1 MSAEQSSAPTVDVAV
16 VGAGIA
22 GLVAARA
29 CARLGLSVL
38 ILEAADAAGGCVG
51 RTELAGLS
59 LDTGAE
65 GFATRNDSVAELLGE
80 LGLGGDIVDPNPAG
94 AWLRLPPLTGT
105 EAITVP
111 MPKLSMLGI
120 PSSPLADDVRA
131 AIGWKN
137 SIRAYSDRLRPVLT
151 IGTEKNFGKL
161 VEQRMGKAVLDRLV
175 SPISSGVYSADAH
188 DLEVDVVAPG
198 LNAALTRAG
207 SLSGAVALLK
217 SDAKPGAGVRGIRGG
232 MHRLVDAL
240 LAEVAHF
247 DAELRLGTRVTGL
260 RENTDGSWALTA
272 TERPASE
279 SEAPESEAPEAEAPA
294 REAATTE
301 PVERV
306 FTARTVI
313 LAAPATVSLGLL
325 SGARPGW
332 DEASDSD
339 WASGSAVEIV
349 TLVLDAP
356 ALDAAPRGTGVLVAA
371 DTPGTTAKALTHS
384 TAKWAWLAEAAGT
397 GRHVVRLSYGRLGQ
411 ESPSAALD
419 DAELTALALR
429 DASAILGVPLTAAQ
443 LVDSARTPWRDAL
456 SHAAIG
462 QRERVTALRTRLE
475 EETTLAATGS
485 WLGGTG
491 LASVIP
497 DATAAAS
504 GIRRHFVH
512 L

>member
-1 MSAEQSSAPTVDVAV
+1 MSAQHNPVGVVDVAV

-38 ILEAADAAGGCVG
+38 ILEAADVAGGCVG

-80 LGLGGDIVDPNPAG
+80 LGLGDDIVDPNPAG

-105 EAITVP
+105 DAITVP
-111 MPKLSMLGI
+111 MPKLSLLGI

-188 DLEVDVVAPG
+188 NLEVDVVAPG

-240 LAEVAHF
+240 LAEAAHF
-247 DAELRLGTRVTGL
+247 DAELRLGSRVTGL
-260 RENTDGSWALTA
+260 RENADGTWALTA
-272 TERPASE
+272 IEHA
-279 SEAPESEAPEAEAPA
+279 APA
-294 REAATTE
+294 TEPGTTEPAAPAGE
-301 PVERV
+301 PVERTV
-306 FTARTVI
+306 TARTVI
-313 LAAPATVSLGLL
+313 VAAPATVSLGLL
-325 SGARPGW
+325 SLARPGW
-332 DEASDSD
+332 SEASDSE

-384 TAKWAWLAEAAGT
+384 SAKWAWLAEAAGP

-411 ESPSAALD
+411 ESPSSALD
-419 DAELTALALR
+419 DAALTALALR

-462 QRERVTALRTRLE
+462 QRERVAALRARLE

>member
-1 MSAEQSSAPTVDVAV
+1 MSAEQNSAPIVDVAV
-16 VGAGIA
+16 VGGGVA

-65 GFATRNDSVAELLGE
+65 GFATRNASVAELIAE

-111 MPKLSMLGI
+111 MPKLSLLGI

-137 SIRAYSDRLRPVLT
+137 AIRAYADRLRPVLT

-247 DAELRLGTRVTGL
+247 DAELRLGSRVTGL
-260 RENTDGSWALTA
+260 RENADGSWALTA
-272 TERPASE
+272 TERPA
-279 SEAPESEAPEAEAPA
+279 PESEALGTESPASEA
-294 REAATTE
+294 
-301 PVERV
+301 VERE

-313 LAAPATVSLGLL
+313 LAAPATVSLGLMA
-325 SGARPGW
+325 GARPAW
-332 DEASDSD
+332 SEAQDPD

-356 ALDAAPRGTGVLVAA
+356 ELDAAPRGTGVLVAA

-384 TAKWAWLAEAAGT
+384 TAKWAWLAEAAGP

-411 ESPSAALD
+411 ESQSMGLD

-429 DASAILGVPLTAAQ
+429 DASAILGVPLTAEQ
-443 LVDSARTPWRDAL
+443 LVESARTPWRDAL

-462 QRERVTALRTRLE
+462 QRERVTALRAKLE

>member
-1 MSAEQSSAPTVDVAV
+1 MSAQQNSTPTVDVAV

-111 MPKLSMLGI
+111 MPKLSLLGI

-240 LAEVAHF
+240 LAEAAHF
-247 DAELRLGTRVTGL
+247 DAQLHLGTRVTAL
-260 RENTDGSWALTA
+260 RENADGSWALTA
-272 TERPASE
+272 TVQPSSEPAVAESETPASE
-279 SEAPESEAPEAEAPA
+279 TPA
-294 REAATTE
+294 TE

-313 LAAPATVSLGLL
+313 LAAPATVSLPLL
-325 SGARPGW
+325 AAARPEW
-332 DEASDSD
+332 SEASDSA

-356 ALDAAPRGTGVLVAA
+356 ELDAAPRGTGVLVAA

-384 TAKWAWLAEAAGT
+384 TAKWAWLAEAAGP

-411 ESPSAALD
+411 ESPSSALD

-429 DASAILGVPLTAAQ
+429 DASAILGVPLTASQ

-462 QRERVTALRTRLE
+462 QRERVTALRAQLE

>member
-1 MSAEQSSAPTVDVAV
+1 MSAEQNPAPTVDVAV
-16 VGAGIA
+16 VGAGVA

-80 LGLGGDIVDPNPAG
+80 LGLGGEIVDPNPAG

-105 EAITVP
+105 DAITVP
-111 MPKLSMLGI
+111 MPKLSLLGI

-240 LAEVAHF
+240 LAEAAHF
-247 DAELRLGTRVTGL
+247 DAELRLGSRVTGL
-260 RENTDGSWALTA
+260 RENADGTWALTA
-272 TERPASE
+272 TERPAPE
-279 SEAPESEAPEAEAPA
+279 SDAPEPDAL
-294 REAATTE
+294 ATETPVTE
-301 PVERV
+301 RVERV
-306 FTARTVI
+306 VTARTVI

-325 SGARPGW
+325 AAARPEW
-332 DEASDSD
+332 SEASDSA

-356 ALDAAPRGTGVLVAA
+356 ELDGAPRGTGVLVAA

-384 TAKWAWLAEAAGT
+384 TAKWAWLAEAAGP

-429 DASAILGVPLTAAQ
+429 DASAILGVPLAASQ

-462 QRERVTALRTRLE
+462 QRERVTALRARLE

>member
-1 MSAEQSSAPTVDVAV
+1 MNAEQNPAPTVDVAV

-38 ILEAADAAGGCVG
+38 ILEASDAAGGCVG

-65 GFATRNDSVAELLGE
+65 GFATRNDSVAALLDE

-105 EAITVP
+105 DAITVP
-111 MPKLSMLGI
+111 MPKLSLLGI

-217 SDAKPGAGVRGIRGG
+217 GDAKPGAGVRGIRGG

-240 LAEVAHF
+240 LAETAHF
-247 DAELRLGTRVTGL
+247 DAELHLGSRVTGL
-260 RENTDGSWALTA
+260 RENADGSWALTA
-272 TERPASE
+272 TELP
-279 SEAPESEAPEAEAPA
+279 APEPA
-294 REAATTE
+294 VTEAAATE
-301 PVERV
+301 PIERV

-325 SGARPGW
+325 AEARPAW
-332 DEASDSD
+332 SEASDSE

-384 TAKWAWLAEAAGT
+384 TAKWAWLAEAAGP

-429 DASAILGVPLTAAQ
+429 DASAILGVPLTASQ

>member
-1 MSAEQSSAPTVDVAV
+1 MSAQQNPADIVDVAV

-38 ILEAADAAGGCVG
+38 ILEAADVAGGCVG

-80 LGLGGDIVDPNPAG
+80 LGLGDDIVDPNQAG

-105 EAITVP
+105 DAITVP
-111 MPKLSMLGI
+111 MPKLSLLGI

-240 LAEVAHF
+240 LAETAHF
-247 DAELRLGTRVTGL
+247 DAELRLGARVTGL
-260 RENTDGSWALTA
+260 GENADGSWALTA
-272 TERPASE
+272 TERPAPATE
-279 SEAPESEAPEAEAPA
+279 PGATEPEAEPDSPGS
-294 REAATTE
+294 E
-301 PVERV
+301 PIERT

-325 SGARPGW
+325 SLARPAW
-332 DEASDSD
+332 IEASDSA

-356 ALDAAPRGTGVLVAA
+356 ALDAAPRGTGVLVASG
-371 DTPGTTAKALTHS
+371 TPGTTAKALTHS
-384 TAKWAWLAEAAGT
+384 TAKWAWLAEAAGP

-411 ESPSAALD
+411 ESPSSALD

-429 DASAILGVPLTAAQ
+429 DASAILGVPLTAAH

-462 QRERVTALRTRLE
+462 QRERVAALRARLE

-491 LASVIP
+491 LASVVP

>member
-1 MSAEQSSAPTVDVAV
+1 MSTQQNSAPTVDVAV

-65 GFATRNDSVAELLGE
+65 GFATRNDSVAELIGE

-111 MPKLSMLGI
+111 MPKLSLLGI

-247 DAELRLGTRVTGL
+247 DAELRLGSRVTGL
-260 RENTDGSWALTA
+260 RENTDGTWALSA
-272 TERPASE
+272 TEKP
-279 SEAPESEAPEAEAPA
+279 APESEAPESDAGA
-294 REAATTE
+294 TE
-301 PVERV
+301 PIERA

-313 LAAPATVSLGLL
+313 LAAPATISLGLL
-325 SGARPGW
+325 SEARPGW
-332 DEASDSD
+332 SEASDSE

-356 ALDAAPRGTGVLVAA
+356 ALDSAPRGTGVLVAA

-384 TAKWAWLAEAAGT
+384 TAKWAWLAEAAGP

-411 ESPSAALD
+411 ESPSSALD
-419 DAELTALALR
+419 DTELTALALR
-429 DASAILGVPLTAAQ
+429 DASAILGVPLTASQ